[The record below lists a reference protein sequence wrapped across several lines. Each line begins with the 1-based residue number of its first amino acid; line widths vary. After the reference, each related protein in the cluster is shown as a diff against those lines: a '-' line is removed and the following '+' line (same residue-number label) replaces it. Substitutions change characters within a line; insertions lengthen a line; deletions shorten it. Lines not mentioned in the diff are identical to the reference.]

1 MPSPPS
7 RTSLNARRRPIG
19 HRCTRMKLGGL
30 MAVSDLCESV
40 CICGSRLLPAQRL
53 RFETEHSPSASSY
66 LRAVAPSRFKIF
78 CVWWIARG
86 PVGPSVACSGRRCPS
101 IRSGSSPRSEL
112 PRQSCRSWG
121 TVPRWAGYTLVIS
134 EWNASFHK
142 DRWGLHG
149 IRHRDLLAQRSRR
162 RMGIIETRDAAPS
175 VTTGDRGLP
184 NASVGRQSG
193 SSELPSDAGLDEI
206 AL

>member
-86 PVGPSVACSGRRCPS
+86 RVGPSVACSGRRCPS

-121 TVPRWAGYTLVIS
+121 MVPRWAGYTHLDHGQSVRLLLTAKVQDANGARRGKHCGPGHPAAHRGREGRRPPKRLCYKGFFS
-134 EWNASFHK
+134 
-142 DRWGLHG
+142 GL
-149 IRHRDLLAQRSRR
+149 SR
-162 RMGIIETRDAAPS
+162 
-175 VTTGDRGLP
+175 
-184 NASVGRQSG
+184 
-193 SSELPSDAGLDEI
+193 
-206 AL
+206 